1 MSDPQPIAAQFAPDA
16 HALDGNAVGGL
27 LAELFGTDVTGA
39 DCGCAH
45 CGNVGPLGTL
55 RVYVAAGIVL
65 RCSACSGLVMRVMTR
80 SDGSHLLDA
89 RGAAFI
95 RR

>member
-1 MSDPQPIAAQFAPDA
+1 MSDQQPTAAEFSADA
-16 HALDGNAVGGL
+16 HVLDGNGVGGL
-27 LAELFGTDVTGA
+27 LAELFGADVTGA
-39 DCGCAH
+39 DCCCAH

-89 RGAAFI
+89 RGAAFL